1 MIHDNES
8 SRPNLERRHRNLTDA
23 DIEALVFQINHAK
36 HLNCRFDNISN
47 GDLEEAVKF
56 YKNFNSFMDE
66 SKSTIW
72 KAILTLGVGGTIVLL
87 GLGLLTKLK
96 GD

>member
-23 DIEALVFQINHAK
+23 DIEALVVQINHAK

>member
-8 SRPNLERRHRNLTDA
+8 SRPDLERRHRNLTDA
-23 DIEALVFQINHAK
+23 DIEALVVQINHAK

>member
-23 DIEALVFQINHAK
+23 DIDALVVQINHAK
-36 HLNCRFDNISN
+36 HINCRFDNISN